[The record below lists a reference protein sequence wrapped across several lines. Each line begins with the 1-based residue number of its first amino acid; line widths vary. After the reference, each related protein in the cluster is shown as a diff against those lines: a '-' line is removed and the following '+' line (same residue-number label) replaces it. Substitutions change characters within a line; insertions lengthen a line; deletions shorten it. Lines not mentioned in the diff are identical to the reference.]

1 MQSVDKP
8 IRINADSL
16 KAQYM
21 AHISRC
27 QRIAREVEKWGKKTK
42 HSLDFPEQHR

>member
-1 MQSVDKP
+1 MQTLDKP

-16 KAQYM
+16 KKQYE

-27 QRIAREVEKWGKKTK
+27 QGIAREVEKWGKKTK
-42 HSLDFPEQHR
+42 PKLDFLKQHR